1 MILHMATIFI
11 PEVFADAVNEK
22 LNKTL
27 RFGSVA
33 FDASSLVPEIKNAG
47 DTMHFPKIKRTATV
61 ENVVK
66 GNALT
71 PAELDM
77 SDSTAEIKYIGSA
90 FRIYDKDKAQVKGVL
105 QDKIVAQVSD
115 AMAEQIDTDL
125 AAECDT
131 AVYKSAVADAAKIT
145 SDELQKGIDNFG
157 DSVDTD
163 SFAAIIINSKL
174 RSSFAG
180 MDEFVNTGLT
190 YQTDG
195 NGLVQN
201 GVVGSY
207 FGIPVIVTDN
217 GTWDSTAGEA
227 KTYIVKKD
235 ALGYVFQKAITVEE
249 SREALLLATD
259 VVASSLYATKLL
271 DDTGIVICRK
281 TIA

>member
-1 MILHMATIFI
+1 MATIFI
-11 PEVFADAVNEK
+11 PEIFSDAVNEK
-22 LNKTL
+22 LGTTL

-33 FDASSLVPEIKNAG
+33 FDASSLVPEIKAAG
-47 DTMHFPKIKRTATV
+47 DTMHFPKIKRTAVV

-66 GNALT
+66 GTALT

-105 QDKIVAQVSD
+105 QDKIVMQVSD
-115 AMAEQIDTDL
+115 VMAKQIDTDL
-125 AAECDT
+125 AAACDT
-131 AVYKSAVADAAKIT
+131 AVFKSAVAAADKIT
-145 SDELQKGIDNFG
+145 SAELQTGIDNFG

-163 SFAAIIINSKL
+163 SFAAIIINAKL

-180 MDEFVNTGLT
+180 MDEFVNTAKT
-190 YQTDG
+190 YQTNG

-201 GVVGSY
+201 GVIGYY
-207 FGIPVIVTDN
+207 FGIPVIVTNN
-217 GTWDSTAGEA
+217 GTWDSTKLEA

-235 ALGYVFQKAITVEE
+235 ALGYVFQKNVTLEE
-249 SREALLLATD
+249 SRQALLLATD

-271 DDTGIVICRK
+271 DDKGVVVLRK

>member
-1 MILHMATIFI
+1 MATIFI

-66 GNALT
+66 GSALT

-180 MDEFVNTGLT
+180 MPEFVNTALT
-190 YQTDG
+190 YQTEG

-217 GTWDSTAGEA
+217 GTWDSTNSEA
-227 KTYIVKKD
+227 KTYIAKKD
-235 ALGYVFQKAITVEE
+235 ALSYVFQKAITVEE

>member
-1 MILHMATIFI
+1 MVLHMATIFI

-66 GNALT
+66 GSALT

-180 MDEFVNTGLT
+180 MPEFVNTALT
-190 YQTDG
+190 YQTEG

-217 GTWDSTAGEA
+217 GTWDSTNSEA
-227 KTYIVKKD
+227 KTYIAKKD
-235 ALGYVFQKAITVEE
+235 ALSYVFQKAITVEE

>member
-1 MILHMATIFI
+1 MATLFI

-66 GNALT
+66 GSALT

-125 AAECDT
+125 ASECDT

-217 GTWDSTAGEA
+217 GTWDSANNEA

-249 SREALLLATD
+249 SRQALLLATD

-271 DDTGIVICRK
+271 DDTGVVICRK